1 MNGTPAS
8 PDDAR
13 PGQDPAA
20 PASVTAVVGLLV
32 LFELM
37 SGFLQ
42 TGITPLLPELGEH
55 HGIGDSTLNWIV
67 SVQLLAG
74 AVMVPVFGRL
84 GDLYG
89 HRRMLRLA
97 IAAVAAGSLLV
108 ALAPTFPVLLLG
120 RVFQGALVAL
130 LPLEIAL
137 VRDRLPVE
145 HARRAIA
152 RLVGA
157 LTLGGLLG
165 AVVMGAAAKAVDS
178 IQLVLLVPA
187 LFALLCVPV
196 SFLFIPESVPKAVGR
211 PDWPGAALLGLS
223 LLSLLGGVSRV
234 DHDGWTSAGVLLP
247 LGLFAVLMSLW
258 VRTELR
264 CPAPL
269 VDLRAMKGRGV
280 GRLYLVSFF
289 FGVMYFGSQSPNATF
304 LAADPTTDGYG
315 FGLTALDISL
325 VSLPGAVAALFTS
338 ACTALI
344 ARRLGYRGTLLAA
357 FGLMAAGFL
366 GLACLHD
373 SVGEMVIAVSVCG
386 AGVGAALGAMPT
398 VIVEAT
404 EPQHTG
410 VASALYNNVKTVGG
424 AVSGGVVASL
434 LASHTKP
441 GGTTPYEGGYTA
453 VWLLCAVCG
462 LCAIAAVAGH
472 GRGGRTGSVLGVL
485 GRRRTGWRAATAARR
500 RRAAGS
506 PETSAG

>member
-1 MNGTPAS
+1 MTEAS
-8 PDDAR
+8 ASRDEAR
-13 PGQDPAA
+13 LGPDPAA

-42 TGITPLLPELGEH
+42 TGITPLLPELGEY
-55 HGIGDSTLNWIV
+55 HGVGDSALNWIV

-89 HRRMLRLA
+89 HRRMLRAA
-97 IAAVAAGSLLV
+97 IAAVAAGTLLV
-108 ALAPTFPVLLLG
+108 ALAPAFPVLLLG

-145 HARRAIA
+145 QARRAIA

-157 LTLGGLLG
+157 LTLGSLLG
-165 AVVMGAAAKAVDS
+165 AVVMGAAAKAVHS
-178 IQLVLLVPA
+178 VQLVLLVPA
-187 LFALLCVPV
+187 FFALLCVPV
-196 SFLFIPESVPKAVGR
+196 SFLFIPESVQRAVGR
-211 PDWPGAALLGLS
+211 LDRPGAVLLGLS

-234 DHDGWTSAGVLLP
+234 DHDGWLSAGVLLP
-247 LGLFAVLMSLW
+247 LVLFAVLISVW

-264 CPAPL
+264 CAAPL

-280 GRLYLVSFF
+280 ARLYLVSFF

-304 LAADPTTDGYG
+304 LAADPVTDGYG
-315 FGLTALDISL
+315 FGLSALDISL
-325 VSLPGAVAALFTS
+325 VGLPGAVAALVTS
-338 ACTALI
+338 GCTALI
-344 ARRLGYRGTLLAA
+344 ARRLGYRTTLMTA

-366 GLACLHD
+366 GLGCLHD
-373 SVGEMVIAVSVCG
+373 TVAEMAIAVAVCG

-404 EPQHTG
+404 EPEHTG

-424 AVSGGVVASL
+424 AVSGGLVATV
-434 LASHTKP
+434 LAARTKP
-441 GGTTPYEGGYTA
+441 GGTTPYEGGYTT
-453 VWLLCAVCG
+453 VWLLCAACG
-462 LCAIAAVAGH
+462 LAAIAAVAGH
-472 GRGGRTGSVLGVL
+472 ARGDGRVSALNFPRPGRTD
-485 GRRRTGWRAATAARR
+485 RRSAPAARR
-500 RRAAGS
+500 RGS
-506 PETSAG
+506 PDSPGTPTG